1 MTKETK
7 EKFELATNHIICN
20 SLSGKTYYIT
30 PHKCPH
36 EKCGET
42 IWTCSCPVFT
52 MGRMRQGTDPFS
64 DPCGHIIDL
73 RQAAADNEL
82 RDVIQQAIE
91 RRGWGL

>member
-1 MTKETK
+1 MAKETK

-20 SLSGKTYYIT
+20 STSGKIYHIT
-30 PHKCPH
+30 PHKCPN
-36 EKCGET
+36 GECRHT

-64 DPCGHIIDL
+64 DPCKHIIEL

-82 RDVIQQAIE
+82 RDVIHQAN
-91 RRGWGL
+91 RNRGWGL